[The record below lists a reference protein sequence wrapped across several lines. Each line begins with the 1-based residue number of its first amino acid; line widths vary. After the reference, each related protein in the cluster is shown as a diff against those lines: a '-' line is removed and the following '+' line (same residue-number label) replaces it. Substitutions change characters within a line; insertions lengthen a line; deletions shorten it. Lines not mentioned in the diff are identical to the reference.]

1 MAVKSA
7 QLNINAGATVGVKI
21 TLIPFPTHWETS
33 LANFVSQPEF
43 DAIVTELGRLTAA
56 DSNQE
61 QEMFDALAY
70 LINKD
75 DFGSSMDFVAKQLH
89 NSFDKKKELLRVL
102 YKSKEPDLARQ
113 QQLDDIL
120 KEAASWHNKRNE
132 FVHSRWAIPDKV
144 SGGVVRLKFDKKL
157 GRDSVEPVK
166 AEALKMIV
174 EGTEAST
181 DKLRKLFGSFGDYH
195 SWIMKRMPPI

>member
-1 MAVKSA
+1 MNTMEFGADQPAESKRI
-7 QLNINAGATVGVKI
+7 QLSGTVTITGRAKA
-21 TLIPFPTHWETS
+21 TLIQFPTHWETS

-43 DAIVTELGRLTAA
+43 DAIVTELGRLAAA

-61 QEMFDALAY
+61 QEIFDALAY

-75 DFGSSMDFVAKQLH
+75 DFGSSVDFVANQLQ
-89 NSFDKKKELLRVL
+89 NS
-102 YKSKEPDLARQ
+102 
-113 QQLDDIL
+113 
-120 KEAASWHNKRNE
+120 
-132 FVHSRWAIPDKV
+132 
-144 SGGVVRLKFDKKL
+144 FDKKL

-181 DKLRKLFGSFGDYH
+181 DKLRKLFGKFGDYH
-195 SWIMKRMPPI
+195 NWIIKRMPPI